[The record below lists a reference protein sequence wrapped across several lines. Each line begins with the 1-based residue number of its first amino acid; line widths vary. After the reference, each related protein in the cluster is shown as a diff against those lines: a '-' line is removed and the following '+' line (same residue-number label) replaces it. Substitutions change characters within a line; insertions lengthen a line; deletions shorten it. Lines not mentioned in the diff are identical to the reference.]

1 MKTLNPDE
9 LSGRDVYG
17 LLTGLVVPRPI
28 ALVTTKSRQGVLNCA
43 PFSFFQGVCGSPP
56 IISLSI
62 ARNKKGL
69 KDTFRNILLNSEFVV
84 HTPRTSDLDTV
95 ETAAKSMGPDM
106 SEVDEMD
113 LTPVDSEKVDVSGL
127 EELPVRMECRLHDQF
142 PVAGGKVTVV
152 YGEIVNF
159 HVSEDVLDD
168 SGVDYEMNYD
178 ELDPLARLGP
188 NAYTTLG
195 EVLDSPK
202 QSNLQETAGASE
214 E

>member
-1 MKTLNPDE
+1 MKTMDPDE

-28 ALVTTKSRQGVLNCA
+28 ALVTTESREGVLNCA
-43 PFSFFQGVCGSPP
+43 PFSFYQGVCGSPP

-62 ARNKKGL
+62 ARNRKGL

-84 HTPRTSDLDTV
+84 HTPRTEHLDTV
-95 ETAAKSMGPDM
+95 EKAAESLGPEV

-113 LTPVDSEKVDVSGL
+113 LTPVESETVGVRGL

-152 YGEIVNF
+152 YGEVVQF
-159 HVSEDVLDD
+159 HVADEILDGEDLD
-168 SGVDYEMNYD
+168 YD

-195 EVLDSPK
+195 DVLESPK
-202 QSNLQETAGASE
+202 KSNLQETAGAAE
-214 E
+214 DD